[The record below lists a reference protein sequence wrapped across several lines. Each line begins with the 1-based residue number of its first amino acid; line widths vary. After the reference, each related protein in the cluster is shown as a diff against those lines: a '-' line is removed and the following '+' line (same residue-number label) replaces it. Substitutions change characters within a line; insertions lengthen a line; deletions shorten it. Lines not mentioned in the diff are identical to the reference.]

1 MINWQDVQGYMK
13 QQGVGGWLV
22 YDFRG
27 SNPVLTQ
34 LLGGKRWTTRRAAL
48 WIPAAGEPVLKHHG
62 IDGPSFANVE
72 LKREAYLSW
81 NDWHA
86 WLKEKAGAAR
96 KIAMEYSPQCAL
108 PAASFA
114 DAGTVELVRSFGAE
128 VVSSANLI
136 QVCVARWSAEAQKG
150 HAVASQKVGAIKDE
164 AFDLIRQRLAAGKEI
179 GEYEVQ
185 QHIMSRFVAE
195 GLETGEPPIV
205 GANSHAGDPHFETSQ
220 SSSVSIKRGD
230 WILIDLW
237 ARVPG
242 DENVYADITWVGYA
256 GQEVP
261 AKHREVYETVRAARD
276 ASLARAVSAWEKKEP
291 VQGWQLDDAAREI
304 IMAKYAHG
312 LRHRTGHSL
321 SPGPLVHGMGMNLD
335 NLETHDVREMLPGI
349 GFTIEPGIYL
359 PEFGV
364 RSEINVFVDP
374 VKGPVV
380 TSGMQKEILLVA

>member
-1 MINWQDVQGYMK
+1 MTRWDDVQAYMK
-13 QQGVGGWLV
+13 QQGVGAWLV

-27 SNPVLTQ
+27 SNPILPQ

-48 WIPAAGEPVLKHHG
+48 WIPQSGAPVLKHHG

-72 LKREAYLSW
+72 LKKETYLSW
-81 NDWHA
+81 NEWHA
-86 WLKEKAGAAR
+86 WLKSLAGSGQ

-128 VVSSANLI
+128 VVSSANLV
-136 QVCVARWSAEAQKG
+136 QVCVARWDKPAQEGHREASK
-150 HAVASQKVGAIKDE
+150 KVDAIKDE
-164 AFDLIRQRLAAGKEI
+164 AFKLIRDSIAAGKPAH
-179 GEYEVQ
+179 EYQVQ
-185 QHIMSRFVAE
+185 QFILSRFAQE

-205 GANSHAGDPHFETSQ
+205 AVNSHAGDPHFETAEKTTQ
-220 SSSVSIKRGD
+220 PIRKGD

-242 DENVYADITWVGYA
+242 DHNVYADVTWVAYA
-256 GQEVP
+256 GGEVP
-261 AKHREVYETVRAARD
+261 AKHREVFETVRAARD
-276 ASLARAVSAWEKKEP
+276 ASLQRAVSAWAAKQP

-304 IMAKYAHG
+304 ITKKYAHG

-321 SPGPLVHGMGMNLD
+321 SPGPLVHGLGMNLD

-364 RSEINVFVDP
+364 RLEINVFVDP
-374 VKGPVV
+374 EKGPTV
-380 TSGMQKEILLVA
+380 TSGLQKDVILVA

>member
-1 MINWQDVQGYMK
+1 MINWQDVQGYMR

-48 WIPAAGEPVLKHHG
+48 WIPVSGEPVLKHHG
-62 IDGPSFANVE
+62 IDGPSFANAE
-72 LKREAYLSW
+72 LKRESYLSW

-86 WLKEKAGAAR
+86 WLEEKAGSAK

-114 DAGTVELVRSFGAE
+114 DAGTVEVMRSFGAE
-128 VVSSANLI
+128 IVSSANLI
-136 QVCVARWSAEAQKG
+136 QVCIARWTVDAQKG
-150 HAVASQKVGAIKDE
+150 HAVASQKVDAIKDE
-164 AFDLIRQRLAAGKEI
+164 AFDLIRQRLVAGKTI

-205 GANSHAGDPHFETSQ
+205 GANAHAGDPHFETSQ
-220 SSSVSIKRGD
+220 ASSVAIRKGD

-237 ARVPG
+237 ARIPG
-242 DENVYADITWVGYA
+242 DENVYSDITWVAYA

-276 ASLARAVSAWEKKEP
+276 ASLARAVSAWRDQEA

-304 IMAKYAHG
+304 ITAKYAHG

-380 TSGMQKEILLVA
+380 TSGLQKEIILVA